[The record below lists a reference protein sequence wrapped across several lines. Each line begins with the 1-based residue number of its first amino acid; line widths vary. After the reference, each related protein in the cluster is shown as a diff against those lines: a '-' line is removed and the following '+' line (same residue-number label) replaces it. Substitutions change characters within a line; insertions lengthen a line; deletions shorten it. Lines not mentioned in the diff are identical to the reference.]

1 MSNYNKRQYQRAVRQ
16 EICFLLDIQ
25 RENGSL
31 TREQEEQLKR
41 LGKRLDFSTEAK
53 YEEVCLDFKEL
64 TVEKYLELRE
74 FDYTLKQIS
83 RMYGISLNRLY
94 KWRKENQL
102 INTRKKENQSVKEIQ
117 NEKISE
123 RVFPFIFDFSSF
135 TEREYQ
141 SLRNYGYTDKEIEQ
155 MCQNV
160 SHEEFLEWKRIRKLD
175 NVF

>member
-1 MSNYNKRQYQRAVRQ
+1 MSNYNKRQYQQAVRQ

-25 RENGSL
+25 RENGGL
-31 TREQEEQLKR
+31 TKEQEEQLKR

-83 RMYGISLNRLY
+83 RLYGISLNRLY

-102 INTRKKENQSVKEIQ
+102 VNTRKKDNQFVKEQ
-117 NEKISE
+117 SNEK
-123 RVFPFIFDFSSF
+123 
-135 TEREYQ
+135 
-141 SLRNYGYTDKEIEQ
+141 NK
-155 MCQNV
+155 
-160 SHEEFLEWKRIRKLD
+160 
-175 NVF
+175 

>member
-1 MSNYNKRQYQRAVRQ
+1 MMDKKNRQYQRAVRQ

-31 TREQEEQLKR
+31 TKEQEEQLKR

-102 INTRKKENQSVKEIQ
+102 VNTRKKENKLTK
-117 NEKISE
+117 EKIKE
-123 RVFPFIFDFSSF
+123 RIYYPFVFDFTSF